1 MEDHFEQCESYAE
14 KKVRAL
20 LHHRSQFESTMGIS
34 ALDNAMETDS
44 FRKRILLGLDRTDV
58 DNGLPVAEGF
68 KRISDL

>member
-1 MEDHFEQCESYAE
+1 MAS
-14 KKVRAL
+14 L
-20 LHHRSQFESTMGIS
+20 LMTTSFFFLPSLTFNP
-34 ALDNAMETDS
+34 ADDAMETDS